1 MLEEFENRTSIRKP
15 HRFRPGSVMMA
26 DMKSTKEYSETHYYK
41 LKESK
46 PDRISLN
53 KFWLDLATHS
63 INEGLFK

>member
-1 MLEEFENRTSIRKP
+1 MKP
-15 HRFRPGSVMMA
+15 HRFRPGSILSN

-46 PDRISLN
+46 ADRIILN

-63 INEGLFK
+63 I